1 MLPPEAT
8 RPALPRALA
17 RRLDRLAF
25 RAHAF
30 HRWAHHPLC
39 PAYAPEVIRIGR
51 RGRLCRGCTFA
62 TLGVLAG
69 ILLGGLG
76 PAASLPALLGAGAL
90 GILGASTG
98 LARRRFPKLAT
109 RALPASLPPFLT
121 AQALRHAA
129 PAAWGLALLAWA
141 LAGGWVLVYRRRG
154 PDRSPCATCPEAS
167 ASPVCTG
174 FRPIRARERAFA
186 RLASRWI
193 RLESTAPGTPG
204 PGAAAIRRP
213 S

>member
-8 RPALPRALA
+8 HPALPRALV

-62 TLGVLAG
+62 TLGILAG
-69 ILLGGLG
+69 LLLGGLG
-76 PAASLPALLGAGAL
+76 PAVSPLALLGATAL
-90 GILGASTG
+90 GILGARTG
-98 LARRRFPKLAT
+98 LARRRLPKLAT

-121 AQALRHAA
+121 AQALRHAT
-129 PAAWGLALLAWA
+129 PATWGLALLAWA
-141 LAGGWVLVYRRRG
+141 LGGVWVLLYRRRG
-154 PDRSPCATCPEAS
+154 PDRSPCAVCPEAA
-167 ASPVCTG
+167 ASPACPG

-193 RLESTAPGTPG
+193 RLGSGTI
-204 PGAAAIRRP
+204 GA
-213 S
+213 